1 MEKIKINNCHQC
13 PFCNYFMDAGRYDGC
28 NFPGNNVDED
38 FKMPNDK
45 VHEDCP
51 LKGKITVMSF
61 EV

>member
-1 MEKIKINNCHQC
+1 
-13 PFCNYFMDAGRYDGC
+13 MDAGRYDGC